1 MAKEFPRSRRMA
13 EQIRRELDEVIRED
27 VDDPRVGSVTLS
39 EVQVSRDLGQAE
51 IYISVLGAEAEE
63 VRACVEV
70 LNQAHGFL
78 RSRVARKIRVKRMP
92 QLRFVHDT
100 AFDRAARLSAII
112 DEVAPDPSPND
123 GDDDASESSK
133 E

>member
-1 MAKEFPRSRRMA
+1 MAKDYPRSRRMA

-39 EVQVSRDLGQAE
+39 EVQVSRDLGQAH
-51 IYISVLGAEAEE
+51 IYVSVLGAQAEE
-63 VRACVEV
+63 VESCVEV

-78 RSRVARKIRVKRMP
+78 RTRVAKKIRSKRMP

-112 DEVAPDPSPND
+112 DEVAPQ
-123 GDDDASESSK
+123 SESQAESDVDSEASK